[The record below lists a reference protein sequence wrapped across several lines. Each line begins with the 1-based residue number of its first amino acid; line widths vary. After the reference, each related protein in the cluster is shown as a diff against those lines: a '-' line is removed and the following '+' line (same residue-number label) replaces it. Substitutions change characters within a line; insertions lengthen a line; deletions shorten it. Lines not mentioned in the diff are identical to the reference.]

1 MVPPSTSPSQEP
13 LETPPGT
20 FPDEIVVEGYSDR
33 YAVAVK
39 ELLGIEGGL
48 SDDPLDR
55 GGTTKY
61 GISLRFLA
69 AEGAFDEDGDGKADF
84 DLDFDDDIDGQD
96 IRKLSRGDAVF
107 LYHRCFWLRL
117 GAETFP
123 RPIGEMLFDQGV
135 NGGLHSARKLLQR
148 AINTCLMDAAAAR
161 ANSRP
166 ETLKVDGAI
175 GNATRDA
182 LLWVLQ
188 WPGQGMPKL
197 VLAFRNAVRERY
209 RNIVTRF
216 PSQQRF
222 LRGWLARAERLGS

>member
-1 MVPPSTSPSQEP
+1 MAEASQALAENPPATA
-13 LETPPGT
+13 G
-20 FPDEIVVEGYSDR
+20 IVVEGYTHR
-33 YAVAVK
+33 YGVAVK

-48 SDDPLDR
+48 ADDPLDR

-84 DLDFDDDIDGQD
+84 DLDIDGDIDGLD
-96 IRKLSRGDAVF
+96 IRLLKRGDAVY

-117 GAETFP
+117 QAETFP
-123 RPIGEMLFDQGV
+123 RPVGEMLFDQAV
-135 NGGLHSARKLLQR
+135 NGGLAAARKLLQR
-148 AINTCLMDAAAAR
+148 AINSAILGSKVTR
-161 ANSRP
+161 RP
-166 ETLKVDGAI
+166 SLLKVDGVL

-182 LLWVLQ
+182 LQ
-188 WPGQGMPKL
+188 WILDVPSIGMPAL
-197 VLAFRNAVRERY
+197 IAAYREAVRERY

-222 LRGWLARAERLGS
+222 LRGWLARAERLGR